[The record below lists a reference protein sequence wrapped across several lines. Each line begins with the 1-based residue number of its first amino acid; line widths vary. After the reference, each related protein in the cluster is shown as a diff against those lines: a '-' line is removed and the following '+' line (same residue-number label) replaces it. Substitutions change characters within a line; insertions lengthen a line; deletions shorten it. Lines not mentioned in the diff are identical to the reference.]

1 MEHLKQLYGAAALG
15 VAAVLFAGISGTEV
29 MAQELEN
36 AADKAAQGAF
46 EYLYLEERGSSDT
59 NEMKIVIQLSYSEEA
74 PASAQL
80 QFHYEGDS
88 ESEIVDASQIA
99 ERTVT
104 FTQGFD
110 DATKTAVLD
119 TISWTEND
127 TVYTV
132 DFAENQ
138 VEIAGNDEQTENAN
152 TALLYLADGTQKEVP
167 VSEEPIRIEEMQEA
181 VAQPEVDEA
190 IAKEDAQ
197 EETDRDSYTGGE
209 LFTDVKKENW
219 FYPAVSYV
227 MNKGLMTG
235 MVNGGFGPNEELNK
249 VQFTV
254 VLYRIDGSPEVRLS
268 ANTLSIPENAY
279 YAPAVYWAN
288 QEGLLDRS
296 QSNSIKPE
304 DQITREEMISMLF
317 RYAQY
322 KGFDTQERADLSQ
335 FADAE
340 KVSPSAKEAISWA
353 VATGMISGEGKD
365 RLLNPQGSAS
375 RAVCAAMITH
385 LCETYMPNAF
395 ANIPIYAKAN
405 NIAFTSVN
413 QETGDF
419 TVTVSGITASDD
431 VKKVEVAL
439 WRDSNQGD
447 ICWYPAVAQGNGVY
461 AIKGNVVNHKLHFGV
476 YQAQAY
482 VTLVN
487 GLRIPAGI
495 QSGTI
500 EGSEAKIRIS
510 NHVNDVYDQVG
521 HDLYAC
527 YKWVVDNVSYKKLPI
542 SVEPKE
548 GYTADQW
555 YAVLAFENHQGN
567 CFCYVGAFYQLA
579 KGLGYDA
586 KYVEGKVA
594 MASGGYGPHGW
605 VEITKDGA
613 TYICDPDMQD
623 EAPRYNFY
631 MQPANS
637 PVIKYV
643 R

>member
-29 MAQELEN
+29 LAQDMEN
-36 AADKAAQGAF
+36 AANKTVQGAF
-46 EYLYLEERGSSDT
+46 EYLYLGENQDT
-59 NEMKIVIQLSYSEEA
+59 NEVKIMIQLGDGDEIPE
-74 PASAQL
+74 SAQL
-80 QFHYEGDS
+80 RYHYEGND
-88 ESEIVDASQIA
+88 ESEIVEASQIT

-104 FTQGFD
+104 FTQECD
-110 DATKTAVLD
+110 DITKTTVLD
-119 TISWTEND
+119 AVTWLESD
-127 TVYTV
+127 TLYTV
-132 DFAENQ
+132 EFQENQ
-138 VEIAGNDEQTENAN
+138 IEIAGNDEQAENSAV
-152 TALLYLADGTQKEVP
+152 LYFADGSQKEMTI
-167 VSEEPIRIEEMQEA
+167 SEEPITMEEIQKAAEQPAAEA
-181 VAQPEVDEA
+181 GV
-190 IAKEDAQ
+190 KEDVQ
-197 EETDRDSYTGGE
+197 VETNSDSYTGGE

-235 MVNGGFGPNEELNK
+235 MVNGGFAPSEELSK
-249 VQFTV
+249 VQFVV
-254 VLYRIDGSPEVRLS
+254 VLYRMEGSPEVSLS

-279 YAPAVYWAN
+279 YAPAVFWAD
-288 QEGLLDRS
+288 QTGLLDGFRTA
-296 QSNSIKPE
+296 SIKPE
-304 DQITREEMISMLF
+304 DQITREEMITMLF
-317 RYAQY
+317 RYAQQ

-340 KVSPSAKEAISWA
+340 KVSPSAKEAVSWA

-385 LCETYMPNAF
+385 LCETYMPDAF
-395 ANIPIYAKAN
+395 ADIPIYANAN

-447 ICWYPAVAQGNGVY
+447 IYWYPAVAQGNGVY
-461 AIKGNVVNHKLHFGV
+461 TVKGNVINHKLHFGL

-482 VTLVN
+482 VTLAN
-487 GLRIPAGI
+487 GLRIPAGT

-500 EGSEAKIRIS
+500 EGSEAQIRIS
-510 NHVNDVYDQVG
+510 NHVNEVYDQVG

-542 SVEPKE
+542 PVEPKE

-567 CFCYVGAFYQLA
+567 CFCYAGAFYQLA

-594 MASGGYGPHGW
+594 MAAGGYGPHGW
-605 VEITKDGA
+605 VEITQNGA

>member
-1 MEHLKQLYGAAALG
+1 MEHLKQLYGVAALG

-29 MAQELEN
+29 LAQDMEN
-36 AADKAAQGAF
+36 AANETVQGAF
-46 EYLYLEERGSSDT
+46 EYLYLGENQDA
-59 NEMKIVIQLSYSEEA
+59 NEVKIMIQLGDGEET

-80 QFHYEGDS
+80 HYHYEGNDEAEIMEAS
-88 ESEIVDASQIA
+88 EIA

-104 FTQGFD
+104 FTQELND
-110 DATKTAVLD
+110 TEKTAVLD
-119 TISWTEND
+119 TVTWVEND
-127 TVYTV
+127 IVYTV
-132 DFAENQ
+132 AFQENQ
-138 VEIAGNDEQTENAN
+138 IEIAGNDAQTEN
-152 TALLYLADGTQKEVP
+152 TAVLYLADGTQKEMT
-167 VSEEPIRIEEMQEA
+167 EEPTMEEIQEA
-181 VAQPEVDEA
+181 AEQPASEPIVE
-190 IAKEDAQ
+190 EDAQ
-197 EETDRDSYTGGE
+197 AETNSDSYTGGE

-235 MVNGGFGPNEELNK
+235 MVNGGFAPNEELSK
-249 VQFTV
+249 VQFAV
-254 VLYRIDGSPEVRLS
+254 VLYRMEGSPEVSLS
-268 ANTLSIPENAY
+268 ANTLAIPENAY
-279 YAPAVYWAN
+279 YAPAVFWAD
-288 QEGLLDRS
+288 QTGLFDGL
-296 QSNSIKPE
+296 QGTSIKPE
-304 DQITREEMISMLF
+304 DKITREEMITMLF
-317 RYAQY
+317 RYAQQ

-340 KVSPSAKEAISWA
+340 KVSPSAKEAVSWA

-365 RLLNPQGSAS
+365 RLLNPHGSAS

-385 LCETYMPNAF
+385 LCETYMPDAF
-395 ANIPIYAKAN
+395 ADIPIYAKAN

-419 TVTVSGITASDD
+419 TVNVSGITASDD

-447 ICWYPAVAQGNGVY
+447 IYWYPAVAQGNGVY
-461 AIKGNVVNHKLHFGV
+461 TVKGNVINHKLHFGL

-482 VTLVN
+482 VTLAN
-487 GLRIPAGI
+487 GLRIPAGT

-500 EGSEAKIRIS
+500 EGSEAQIRIS
-510 NHVNDVYDQVG
+510 KHVNEVYDQVG

-527 YKWVVDNVSYKKLPI
+527 YKWVVNNVSYKKLPI
-542 SVEPKE
+542 PVEPKE
-548 GYTADQW
+548 GYIADQW

-567 CFCYVGAFYQLA
+567 CFCYAGAFYQLA

-594 MASGGYGPHGW
+594 MAAGGYGPHGW
-605 VEITKDGA
+605 VEITKDGG

>member
-1 MEHLKQLYGAAALG
+1 MKQLYGVAALG

-29 MAQELEN
+29 LAQDMEN
-36 AADKAAQGAF
+36 AANETVQGAF
-46 EYLYLEERGSSDT
+46 EYLYLGKNQDA
-59 NEMKIVIQLSYSEEA
+59 NEVKIMIQLGDGEET

-80 QFHYEGDS
+80 HYHYEGND
-88 ESEIVDASQIA
+88 EAEIMEASQIA
-99 ERTVT
+99 DRTVT
-104 FTQGFD
+104 FTQELD
-110 DATKTAVLD
+110 DAEKIAVLD
-119 TISWTEND
+119 TVTWVEND
-127 TVYTV
+127 IVYTV
-132 DFAENQ
+132 AFQENQ
-138 VEIAGNDEQTENAN
+138 IEIAGNDAQAEN
-152 TALLYLADGTQKEVP
+152 TAVLYLADGTQKEMT
-167 VSEEPIRIEEMQEA
+167 EEPTMEEIQEA
-181 VAQPEVDEA
+181 AAQPASEPIVE
-190 IAKEDAQ
+190 EDAQ
-197 EETDRDSYTGGE
+197 AETNSDSYTGGE

-235 MVNGGFGPNEELNK
+235 MVNGGFAPNEELSK
-249 VQFTV
+249 VQFAV
-254 VLYRIDGSPEVRLS
+254 VLYRMEGSPEVSLS
-268 ANTLSIPENAY
+268 ANTLAIPENAY
-279 YAPAVYWAN
+279 YAPAVFWAD
-288 QEGLLDRS
+288 QTGLLDGL
-296 QSNSIKPE
+296 QGTSIKPE
-304 DQITREEMISMLF
+304 DKITREEMITMLF
-317 RYAQY
+317 RYAQQ

-340 KVSPSAKEAISWA
+340 KVSPSAKEAVSWA

-365 RLLNPQGSAS
+365 RLLNPHGSAS

-395 ANIPIYAKAN
+395 ADIPIYAKAN

-419 TVTVSGITASDD
+419 TVNVSGITASDD

-447 ICWYPAVAQGNGVY
+447 IYWYPAVAQGNGVY
-461 AIKGNVVNHKLHFGV
+461 TVKGNVINHKLHFGL

-482 VTLVN
+482 VTLEN
-487 GLRIPAGI
+487 GLRIPAGT

-500 EGSEAKIRIS
+500 EGSEAQIRIS
-510 NHVNDVYDQVG
+510 KHVNEVYDQVG

-527 YKWVVDNVSYKKLPI
+527 YKWVVNNVSYKKLPI
-542 SVEPKE
+542 PVEPKE

-567 CFCYVGAFYQLA
+567 CFCYAGAFYQLA

-594 MASGGYGPHGW
+594 MAAGGYGPHGW
-605 VEITKDGA
+605 VEITKDGG

>member
-138 VEIAGNDEQTENAN
+138 IEIAGNDEQTENAN

-219 FYPAVSYV
+219 FYPAVS
-227 MNKGLMTG
+227 
-235 MVNGGFGPNEELNK
+235 
-249 VQFTV
+249 
-254 VLYRIDGSPEVRLS
+254 LS
-268 ANTLSIPENAY
+268 LIH
-279 YAPAVYWAN
+279 
-288 QEGLLDRS
+288 
-296 QSNSIKPE
+296 I
-304 DQITREEMISMLF
+304 
-317 RYAQY
+317 
-322 KGFDTQERADLSQ
+322 
-335 FADAE
+335 
-340 KVSPSAKEAISWA
+340 
-353 VATGMISGEGKD
+353 
-365 RLLNPQGSAS
+365 
-375 RAVCAAMITH
+375 
-385 LCETYMPNAF
+385 
-395 ANIPIYAKAN
+395 
-405 NIAFTSVN
+405 
-413 QETGDF
+413 
-419 TVTVSGITASDD
+419 
-431 VKKVEVAL
+431 
-439 WRDSNQGD
+439 
-447 ICWYPAVAQGNGVY
+447 
-461 AIKGNVVNHKLHFGV
+461 
-476 YQAQAY
+476 
-482 VTLVN
+482 
-487 GLRIPAGI
+487 
-495 QSGTI
+495 
-500 EGSEAKIRIS
+500 
-510 NHVNDVYDQVG
+510 
-521 HDLYAC
+521 
-527 YKWVVDNVSYKKLPI
+527 
-542 SVEPKE
+542 
-548 GYTADQW
+548 
-555 YAVLAFENHQGN
+555 
-567 CFCYVGAFYQLA
+567 
-579 KGLGYDA
+579 
-586 KYVEGKVA
+586 
-594 MASGGYGPHGW
+594 
-605 VEITKDGA
+605 
-613 TYICDPDMQD
+613 
-623 EAPRYNFY
+623 
-631 MQPANS
+631 
-637 PVIKYV
+637 
-643 R
+643 

>member
-29 MAQELEN
+29 LAQDMEN
-36 AADKAAQGAF
+36 AANKTVQGAF
-46 EYLYLEERGSSDT
+46 EYLYLGENQDT
-59 NEMKIVIQLSYSEEA
+59 NEVKIMIQLGDGDEIPE
-74 PASAQL
+74 SAQL
-80 QFHYEGDS
+80 RYHYEGND
-88 ESEIVDASQIA
+88 ESEIVEASQIT

-104 FTQGFD
+104 FTQECD
-110 DATKTAVLD
+110 DIAKTTVLD
-119 TISWTEND
+119 AVTWLESD
-127 TVYTV
+127 TLYTV
-132 DFAENQ
+132 EFQENQ
-138 VEIAGNDEQTENAN
+138 IEIAGNDEQAENSAV
-152 TALLYLADGTQKEVP
+152 LYFADGSQKEMTI
-167 VSEEPIRIEEMQEA
+167 SEEPITMEEIQKAAEQPAAEA
-181 VAQPEVDEA
+181 GV
-190 IAKEDAQ
+190 KEDVQ
-197 EETDRDSYTGGE
+197 VETNSDSYTGGE

-235 MVNGGFGPNEELNK
+235 MVNGGFAPSEELSK
-249 VQFTV
+249 VQFVV
-254 VLYRIDGSPEVRLS
+254 VLYRMEGSPEVSLS

-279 YAPAVYWAN
+279 YAPAVFWAD
-288 QEGLLDRS
+288 QTGLLDGFRTA
-296 QSNSIKPE
+296 SIKPE
-304 DQITREEMISMLF
+304 DQITREEMITMLF
-317 RYAQY
+317 RYAQQ

-340 KVSPSAKEAISWA
+340 KVSPSAKEAVSWA

-385 LCETYMPNAF
+385 LCETYMPDAF
-395 ANIPIYAKAN
+395 ADIPIYANAN

-447 ICWYPAVAQGNGVY
+447 IYWYPAVAQGNGVY
-461 AIKGNVVNHKLHFGV
+461 TVKGNVINHKLHFGL

-482 VTLVN
+482 VTLAN
-487 GLRIPAGI
+487 GLRIPAGT

-500 EGSEAKIRIS
+500 EGSEAQIRIS
-510 NHVNDVYDQVG
+510 NHVNEVYDQVG

-542 SVEPKE
+542 PVEPKE

-567 CFCYVGAFYQLA
+567 CFCYAGAFYQLA

-594 MASGGYGPHGW
+594 MAAGGYGPHGW
-605 VEITKDGA
+605 VEITQNGA

>member
-29 MAQELEN
+29 LAQDMEN
-36 AADKAAQGAF
+36 AANKTVQGAF
-46 EYLYLEERGSSDT
+46 EYLYLGENQDA
-59 NEMKIVIQLSYSEEA
+59 NEVKIMIQLGDGDEIPE
-74 PASAQL
+74 SAQL
-80 QFHYEGDS
+80 RYHYEGND
-88 ESEIVDASQIA
+88 ESEIVEASQIT

-104 FTQGFD
+104 FTQECD
-110 DATKTAVLD
+110 DIAKTTVLD
-119 TISWTEND
+119 AVTWLESD
-127 TVYTV
+127 TLYTV
-132 DFAENQ
+132 EFQENQ
-138 VEIAGNDEQTENAN
+138 IEIAGNDEQAENSAV
-152 TALLYLADGTQKEVP
+152 LYFADGSQKEMTI
-167 VSEEPIRIEEMQEA
+167 SEEPITMEEIQKAAEQPAAEA
-181 VAQPEVDEA
+181 GV
-190 IAKEDAQ
+190 KEDVQ
-197 EETDRDSYTGGE
+197 VETNSDSYTGGE

-235 MVNGGFGPNEELNK
+235 MVNGGFAPSEELSK
-249 VQFTV
+249 VQFVV
-254 VLYRIDGSPEVRLS
+254 VLYRMEGSPEVSLS

-279 YAPAVYWAN
+279 YAPAVFWAD
-288 QEGLLDRS
+288 QTGLLDGFRTA
-296 QSNSIKPE
+296 SIKPE
-304 DQITREEMISMLF
+304 DQITREEMITMLF
-317 RYAQY
+317 RYAQQ

-340 KVSPSAKEAISWA
+340 KVSPSAKEAVSWA

-385 LCETYMPNAF
+385 LCETYMPDAF
-395 ANIPIYAKAN
+395 ADIPIYAKAN

-447 ICWYPAVAQGNGVY
+447 IYWYPAVAQGNGVY
-461 AIKGNVVNHKLHFGV
+461 TVKGNVINHKLHFGL

-482 VTLVN
+482 VTLAN
-487 GLRIPAGI
+487 GLRIPAGT

-500 EGSEAKIRIS
+500 EGSEAQIRIS
-510 NHVNDVYDQVG
+510 KHVNEVYDQVG

-542 SVEPKE
+542 PVEPKE

-567 CFCYVGAFYQLA
+567 CFCYAGAFYQLA

-594 MASGGYGPHGW
+594 MAAGGYGPHGW
-605 VEITKDGA
+605 VEITQNGA

>member
-1 MEHLKQLYGAAALG
+1 MEHLKQLYGVAALG

-29 MAQELEN
+29 LAQDMEN
-36 AADKAAQGAF
+36 AANETVQGAF
-46 EYLYLEERGSSDT
+46 EYLYLGKNQDA
-59 NEMKIVIQLSYSEEA
+59 NEVKIMIQLGDGEET

-80 QFHYEGDS
+80 HYHYEGNDEAEIMEAS
-88 ESEIVDASQIA
+88 EIA

-104 FTQGFD
+104 FTQELDG
-110 DATKTAVLD
+110 AEKTAVLD
-119 TISWTEND
+119 TVTWVEND
-127 TVYTV
+127 IVYTV
-132 DFAENQ
+132 AFQENQ
-138 VEIAGNDEQTENAN
+138 IEIAGNDAQIEN
-152 TALLYLADGTQKEVP
+152 TAVLYLADGTQKEMT
-167 VSEEPIRIEEMQEA
+167 EEPTMEEIQE
-181 VAQPEVDEA
+181 VPEQPASELIVE
-190 IAKEDAQ
+190 EDAQ
-197 EETDRDSYTGGE
+197 AETNSDSYTGGE

-235 MVNGGFGPNEELNK
+235 MVNGGFAPNEELSK
-249 VQFTV
+249 VQFAV
-254 VLYRIDGSPEVRLS
+254 VLYRMEGSPEVSLS
-268 ANTLSIPENAY
+268 ANTLAIPENAY
-279 YAPAVYWAN
+279 YAPAVFWAD
-288 QEGLLDRS
+288 QTGLLDGL
-296 QSNSIKPE
+296 QGTSIKPE
-304 DQITREEMISMLF
+304 DKITREEMITMLF
-317 RYAQY
+317 RYAQQ

-340 KVSPSAKEAISWA
+340 KVSPSAKEAVSWA

-365 RLLNPQGSAS
+365 RLLNPHGSAS

-385 LCETYMPNAF
+385 LCETYMPDAF
-395 ANIPIYAKAN
+395 ADIPIYAKAS
-405 NIAFTSVN
+405 NIAFASVN

-419 TVTVSGITASDD
+419 TVNVSGITASDD

-447 ICWYPAVAQGNGVY
+447 IYWYPAVAQGNGVY
-461 AIKGNVVNHKLHFGV
+461 TVKGNVINHKLHFGL

-482 VTLVN
+482 VTLAN
-487 GLRIPAGI
+487 GLRIPAGT

-500 EGSEAKIRIS
+500 EGSEAQIRIS
-510 NHVNDVYDQVG
+510 KHVNEVYDQVG

-527 YKWVVDNVSYKKLPI
+527 YKWVVNNVSYKKLPI
-542 SVEPKE
+542 PVEPKE

-567 CFCYVGAFYQLA
+567 CFCYAGAFYQLA

-594 MASGGYGPHGW
+594 MAAGGYGPHGW
-605 VEITKDGA
+605 VEITKDGG

>member
-29 MAQELEN
+29 LAQDMEN
-36 AADKAAQGAF
+36 AANKTVQGAF
-46 EYLYLEERGSSDT
+46 EYLYLGENQDT
-59 NEMKIVIQLSYSEEA
+59 NEVKIMIQLGDGDEIPESV
-74 PASAQL
+74 QL
-80 QFHYEGDS
+80 RYHYEGND
-88 ESEIVDASQIA
+88 ESEIVEASQIT

-104 FTQGFD
+104 FTQECD
-110 DATKTAVLD
+110 DIAKTAVLD
-119 TISWTEND
+119 AVTWLESD
-127 TVYTV
+127 TLYTV
-132 DFAENQ
+132 EFQENQ
-138 VEIAGNDEQTENAN
+138 IEIAGNDEQAENSVV
-152 TALLYLADGTQKEVP
+152 LYLADGSQKEIT
-167 VSEEPIRIEEMQEA
+167 VSEEPITMEEIQKAA
-181 VAQPEVDEA
+181 VQPAPETVVKEEV
-190 IAKEDAQ
+190 Q
-197 EETDRDSYTGGE
+197 VETNNDSYTGGE

-235 MVNGGFGPNEELNK
+235 MVNGGFAPNEELSK
-249 VQFTV
+249 VQFAV
-254 VLYRIDGSPEVRLS
+254 VLYRMEGSPEVSLS

-279 YAPAVYWAN
+279 YAPAVFWAD
-288 QEGLLDRS
+288 QTGLLDGFRTA
-296 QSNSIKPE
+296 SIKPE
-304 DQITREEMISMLF
+304 DQITREEMITMLF
-317 RYAQY
+317 RYAQQ

-340 KVSPSAKEAISWA
+340 KVSPSAKEAVSWA

-385 LCETYMPNAF
+385 LCETYMPDAF
-395 ANIPIYAKAN
+395 ADIPIYAKAN

-447 ICWYPAVAQGNGVY
+447 IYWYPAVAQGNGVY
-461 AIKGNVVNHKLHFGV
+461 TVKGNVINHKLHFGL

-482 VTLVN
+482 VTLAN
-487 GLRIPAGI
+487 GLRIPAGT

-500 EGSEAKIRIS
+500 EGSEAQIRIS
-510 NHVNDVYDQVG
+510 NHVNEVYDQVG
-521 HDLYAC
+521 YDLYAC

-542 SVEPKE
+542 PVEPKE

-567 CFCYVGAFYQLA
+567 CFCYTGAFYQLA

-594 MASGGYGPHGW
+594 MAAGGYGPHGW
-605 VEITKDGA
+605 VEITKDGG

>member
-1 MEHLKQLYGAAALG
+1 MEHLKQLYGVAALG

-29 MAQELEN
+29 LAQDMEN
-36 AADKAAQGAF
+36 AANETVQGAF
-46 EYLYLEERGSSDT
+46 EYLYLGENQDA
-59 NEMKIVIQLSYSEEA
+59 NEVKIMIQLGDGEET

-80 QFHYEGDS
+80 HYHYEGND
-88 ESEIVDASQIA
+88 EAEIMEASKIA

-104 FTQGFD
+104 FTQELND
-110 DATKTAVLD
+110 TEKTAVLD
-119 TISWTEND
+119 TVTWVEND
-127 TVYTV
+127 IVYTV
-132 DFAENQ
+132 AFQENQ
-138 VEIAGNDEQTENAN
+138 IEIAGNDAQTEN
-152 TALLYLADGTQKEVP
+152 TAVLYLADGTQKEMT
-167 VSEEPIRIEEMQEA
+167 EEPTMEEIQEA
-181 VAQPEVDEA
+181 AEQPASEPIVE
-190 IAKEDAQ
+190 EDAQ
-197 EETDRDSYTGGE
+197 AETNSDSYTGGE

-235 MVNGGFGPNEELNK
+235 MVNGGFAPNEELSK
-249 VQFTV
+249 VQFAV
-254 VLYRIDGSPEVRLS
+254 VLYRMEGSPEVSLS
-268 ANTLSIPENAY
+268 ANTLAIPENAY
-279 YAPAVYWAN
+279 YAPAVFWAD
-288 QEGLLDRS
+288 QTGLLDGL
-296 QSNSIKPE
+296 QGTSIKPE
-304 DQITREEMISMLF
+304 DKITREEMITMLF
-317 RYAQY
+317 RYAQQ
-322 KGFDTQERADLSQ
+322 KGFDTQERVDLSQ

-340 KVSPSAKEAISWA
+340 KVSPSAKEAVSWA

-365 RLLNPQGSAS
+365 RLLNPQGSVS

-385 LCETYMPNAF
+385 LCETYMPDAF
-395 ANIPIYAKAN
+395 ANIPIYAKAS
-405 NIAFTSVN
+405 NIAFASVN

-419 TVTVSGITASDD
+419 TVNVSSITASDD

-447 ICWYPAVAQGNGVY
+447 IYWYPAVAQGNGVY
-461 AIKGNVVNHKLHFGV
+461 TVKGNVINHKLHFGL

-482 VTLVN
+482 VTLAN
-487 GLRIPAGI
+487 GLRIPAGT

-500 EGSEAKIRIS
+500 EGSEAQIRIS
-510 NHVNDVYDQVG
+510 KHVNEVYDQVG

-527 YKWVVDNVSYKKLPI
+527 YKWVVNNVSYKKLPI
-542 SVEPKE
+542 PVEPKE

-567 CFCYVGAFYQLA
+567 CFCYAGAFYQLA

-594 MASGGYGPHGW
+594 MAAGGYGPHGW
-605 VEITKDGA
+605 VEITKDGG

>member
-15 VAAVLFAGISGTEV
+15 VATVLFAGISGTEV
-29 MAQELEN
+29 LAQDMEN
-36 AADKAAQGAF
+36 AANKTVQGAF
-46 EYLYLEERGSSDT
+46 EYLYLGENQDA
-59 NEMKIVIQLSYSEEA
+59 NEVKIMIQLGDGDEIPE
-74 PASAQL
+74 SAQL
-80 QFHYEGDS
+80 RYHYEGND
-88 ESEIVDASQIA
+88 ESEIVEASQIT

-104 FTQGFD
+104 FTQECD
-110 DATKTAVLD
+110 DIAKTTVLD
-119 TISWTEND
+119 AVTWLESD
-127 TVYTV
+127 TLYTV
-132 DFAENQ
+132 EFQENQ
-138 VEIAGNDEQTENAN
+138 IEIAGNDEQAENSAV
-152 TALLYLADGTQKEVP
+152 LYFADGSQKEMTI
-167 VSEEPIRIEEMQEA
+167 SEEPITMEEIQKAA
-181 VAQPEVDEA
+181 VQPASETVV
-190 IAKEDAQ
+190 KEDVQ
-197 EETDRDSYTGGE
+197 VETNNDSYTGGE

-235 MVNGGFGPNEELNK
+235 MVNGGFAPNEELSK
-249 VQFTV
+249 VQFAV
-254 VLYRIDGSPEVRLS
+254 VLYRMEGSPEVSLS
-268 ANTLSIPENAY
+268 TNTLSIPENAY
-279 YAPAVYWAN
+279 YAPAVFWAD
-288 QEGLLDRS
+288 QTGLLDGFRTA
-296 QSNSIKPE
+296 SIKPE
-304 DQITREEMISMLF
+304 DQITREEMITMLF
-317 RYAQY
+317 RYAQQ

-340 KVSPSAKEAISWA
+340 KVSPSAKEAVSWA

-385 LCETYMPNAF
+385 LCETYMPDAF
-395 ANIPIYAKAN
+395 ADIPIYANAN

-447 ICWYPAVAQGNGVY
+447 IYWYPAVAQGNGVY
-461 AIKGNVVNHKLHFGV
+461 TVKGNVINHKLHFGL

-482 VTLVN
+482 VTLAN
-487 GLRIPAGI
+487 GLRIPAGT

-500 EGSEAKIRIS
+500 EGSEAQIRIS
-510 NHVNDVYDQVG
+510 KHVNEVYDQVG

-542 SVEPKE
+542 PVEPKE

-567 CFCYVGAFYQLA
+567 CFCYAGAFYQLA

-594 MASGGYGPHGW
+594 MAAGGYGPHGW

>member
-1 MEHLKQLYGAAALG
+1 MKQLYGVAALG

-29 MAQELEN
+29 LAQDMEN
-36 AADKAAQGAF
+36 AANETVQGAF
-46 EYLYLEERGSSDT
+46 EYLYLGENQDA
-59 NEMKIVIQLSYSEEA
+59 NEVKIMIQLGDGEET

-80 QFHYEGDS
+80 HYHYEGNDEAEIMEAS
-88 ESEIVDASQIA
+88 EIA

-104 FTQGFD
+104 FTQELND
-110 DATKTAVLD
+110 TEKTAVLD
-119 TISWTEND
+119 TVTWVEND
-127 TVYTV
+127 IVYTV
-132 DFAENQ
+132 AFQENQ
-138 VEIAGNDEQTENAN
+138 IEIAGNDAQTEN
-152 TALLYLADGTQKEVP
+152 TAVLYLADGTQKEMT
-167 VSEEPIRIEEMQEA
+167 EEPTMEEIQEA
-181 VAQPEVDEA
+181 AEQPASEPIVE
-190 IAKEDAQ
+190 EDAQ
-197 EETDRDSYTGGE
+197 AETNSDSYTGGE

-235 MVNGGFGPNEELNK
+235 MVNGGFAPNEELSK
-249 VQFTV
+249 VQFAV
-254 VLYRIDGSPEVRLS
+254 VLYRMEGSPEVSLS
-268 ANTLSIPENAY
+268 ANTLAIPENAY
-279 YAPAVYWAN
+279 YAPAVFWAD
-288 QEGLLDRS
+288 QTGLFDGL
-296 QSNSIKPE
+296 QGTSIKPE
-304 DQITREEMISMLF
+304 DKITREEMITMLF
-317 RYAQY
+317 RYAQQ

-340 KVSPSAKEAISWA
+340 KVSPSAKEAVSWA

-365 RLLNPQGSAS
+365 RLLNPHGSAS

-385 LCETYMPNAF
+385 LCETYMPDAF
-395 ANIPIYAKAN
+395 ADIPIYAKAN

-419 TVTVSGITASDD
+419 TVNVSGITASDD

-447 ICWYPAVAQGNGVY
+447 IYWYPAVAQGNGVY
-461 AIKGNVVNHKLHFGV
+461 TVKGNVINHKLHFGL

-482 VTLVN
+482 VTLAN
-487 GLRIPAGI
+487 GLRIPAGT

-500 EGSEAKIRIS
+500 EGSEAQIRIS
-510 NHVNDVYDQVG
+510 KHVNEVYDQVG

-527 YKWVVDNVSYKKLPI
+527 YKWVVNNVSYKKLPI
-542 SVEPKE
+542 PVEPKE
-548 GYTADQW
+548 GYIADQW

-567 CFCYVGAFYQLA
+567 CFCYAGAFYQLA

-594 MASGGYGPHGW
+594 MAAGGYGPHGW
-605 VEITKDGA
+605 VEITKDGG

>member
-1 MEHLKQLYGAAALG
+1 
-15 VAAVLFAGISGTEV
+15 
-29 MAQELEN
+29 
-36 AADKAAQGAF
+36 
-46 EYLYLEERGSSDT
+46 
-59 NEMKIVIQLSYSEEA
+59 
-74 PASAQL
+74 
-80 QFHYEGDS
+80 
-88 ESEIVDASQIA
+88 
-99 ERTVT
+99 
-104 FTQGFD
+104 
-110 DATKTAVLD
+110 
-119 TISWTEND
+119 
-127 TVYTV
+127 
-132 DFAENQ
+132 
-138 VEIAGNDEQTENAN
+138 
-152 TALLYLADGTQKEVP
+152 
-167 VSEEPIRIEEMQEA
+167 
-181 VAQPEVDEA
+181 
-190 IAKEDAQ
+190 
-197 EETDRDSYTGGE
+197 
-209 LFTDVKKENW
+209 
-219 FYPAVSYV
+219 
-227 MNKGLMTG
+227 
-235 MVNGGFGPNEELNK
+235 
-249 VQFTV
+249 
-254 VLYRIDGSPEVRLS
+254 
-268 ANTLSIPENAY
+268 
-279 YAPAVYWAN
+279 
-288 QEGLLDRS
+288 
-296 QSNSIKPE
+296 
-304 DQITREEMISMLF
+304 
-317 RYAQY
+317 
-322 KGFDTQERADLSQ
+322 
-335 FADAE
+335 
-340 KVSPSAKEAISWA
+340 
-353 VATGMISGEGKD
+353 MISGEGKD

-375 RAVCAAMITH
+375 RAVCASMITY
-385 LCETYMPNAF
+385 LCETYMPDAF

-461 AIKGNVVNHKLHFGV
+461 ALKGHVVNHKLHFGV

-482 VTLVN
+482 VTLKN

-500 EGSEAKIRIS
+500 EGSEAQIRIS

-542 SVEPKE
+542 PVEPKE

-567 CFCYVGAFYQLA
+567 CFCYAGAFYQLA

>member
-1 MEHLKQLYGAAALG
+1 MKQLYGVAALG

-29 MAQELEN
+29 LAQDMEN
-36 AADKAAQGAF
+36 AANETVQGAF
-46 EYLYLEERGSSDT
+46 EYLYLGENQDA
-59 NEMKIVIQLSYSEEA
+59 NEVKIMIQLGDGEET

-80 QFHYEGDS
+80 HYHYEGNDEAEIMEAS
-88 ESEIVDASQIA
+88 EIA

-104 FTQGFD
+104 FTQELDG
-110 DATKTAVLD
+110 AEKTAVLD
-119 TISWTEND
+119 TVTWVEND
-127 TVYTV
+127 IVYTV
-132 DFAENQ
+132 AFQENQ
-138 VEIAGNDEQTENAN
+138 IEIAGNDAQTEN
-152 TALLYLADGTQKEVP
+152 TAVLYLADGTQKEMT
-167 VSEEPIRIEEMQEA
+167 EEPTMEEIQEA
-181 VAQPEVDEA
+181 AEQPASEPIVE
-190 IAKEDAQ
+190 EDAQ
-197 EETDRDSYTGGE
+197 AETNSDSYTGGE

-235 MVNGGFGPNEELNK
+235 MVNGGFAPNEELSK
-249 VQFTV
+249 VQFAV
-254 VLYRIDGSPEVRLS
+254 VLYRMEGSPEVSLS
-268 ANTLSIPENAY
+268 ANTLAIPENAY
-279 YAPAVYWAN
+279 YAPAVFWAD
-288 QEGLLDRS
+288 QTGLLDGL
-296 QSNSIKPE
+296 QGTSIKPE
-304 DQITREEMISMLF
+304 DKITREEMITMLF
-317 RYAQY
+317 RYAQQ

-365 RLLNPQGSAS
+365 RLLNPHGSAS

-385 LCETYMPNAF
+385 LCETYMPDAF
-395 ANIPIYAKAN
+395 ADIPIYAKAN

-419 TVTVSGITASDD
+419 TVNVSGITASDD

-447 ICWYPAVAQGNGVY
+447 IYWYPAAAQGNGVY
-461 AIKGNVVNHKLHFGV
+461 TVKGNVINHKLHFGL

-482 VTLVN
+482 VTLAN
-487 GLRIPAGI
+487 GLRIPAGT

-500 EGSEAKIRIS
+500 EGSEAQIRIS
-510 NHVNDVYDQVG
+510 KHVNEVYDQVG

-527 YKWVVDNVSYKKLPI
+527 YKWVVNNVSYKKLPI
-542 SVEPKE
+542 PVEPKE

-567 CFCYVGAFYQLA
+567 CFCYAGAFYQLA

-594 MASGGYGPHGW
+594 MAAGGYGPHGW
-605 VEITKDGA
+605 VEITKDGG

>member
-29 MAQELEN
+29 LAQDMEN
-36 AADKAAQGAF
+36 AANKTVQGAF
-46 EYLYLEERGSSDT
+46 EYLYLGENQDT
-59 NEMKIVIQLSYSEEA
+59 NEVKIMIQLGDGDEIPE
-74 PASAQL
+74 SAQL
-80 QFHYEGDS
+80 RYHYEGND
-88 ESEIVDASQIA
+88 ESEIVEASQIT

-104 FTQGFD
+104 FTQECD
-110 DATKTAVLD
+110 DIAKTTVLD
-119 TISWTEND
+119 AVTWLESD
-127 TVYTV
+127 TLYTV
-132 DFAENQ
+132 EFQENQ
-138 VEIAGNDEQTENAN
+138 IEIAGNDEQAENSAV
-152 TALLYLADGTQKEVP
+152 LYFADGSQKEMTI
-167 VSEEPIRIEEMQEA
+167 SEEPITMEEIQKAAEQPAAEA
-181 VAQPEVDEA
+181 GV
-190 IAKEDAQ
+190 KEDVQ
-197 EETDRDSYTGGE
+197 VETNSDSYTGGE

-235 MVNGGFGPNEELNK
+235 MVNGGFAPSEELSK
-249 VQFTV
+249 VQFVV
-254 VLYRIDGSPEVRLS
+254 VLYRMEGSPEVSLS

-279 YAPAVYWAN
+279 YAPAVFWAD
-288 QEGLLDRS
+288 QTGLLDGFRTA
-296 QSNSIKPE
+296 SIKPE
-304 DQITREEMISMLF
+304 DQITREEMITMLF
-317 RYAQY
+317 RYAQQ

-340 KVSPSAKEAISWA
+340 KVSPSAKEAVSWA

-385 LCETYMPNAF
+385 LCETYMPDAF
-395 ANIPIYAKAN
+395 ADIPIYAKAN

-447 ICWYPAVAQGNGVY
+447 IYWYPAVAQGNGVY
-461 AIKGNVVNHKLHFGV
+461 TVKGNVINHKLHFGL

-482 VTLVN
+482 VTLAN
-487 GLRIPAGI
+487 GLRIPAGT

-500 EGSEAKIRIS
+500 EGSEAQIRIS
-510 NHVNDVYDQVG
+510 KHVNEVYDQVG

-542 SVEPKE
+542 PVEPKE

-567 CFCYVGAFYQLA
+567 CFCYAGAFYQLA

-594 MASGGYGPHGW
+594 MAAGGYGPHGW
-605 VEITKDGA
+605 VEITQNGA

>member
-1 MEHLKQLYGAAALG
+1 MEHLKQLYGVAALG

-29 MAQELEN
+29 LAQDMEN
-36 AADKAAQGAF
+36 AANETVQGAF
-46 EYLYLEERGSSDT
+46 EYLYLGENQDA
-59 NEMKIVIQLSYSEEA
+59 NEVKIMIQLGDGEET

-80 QFHYEGDS
+80 HYHYEGNDEAEIMEAS
-88 ESEIVDASQIA
+88 EIA

-104 FTQGFD
+104 FTQELDG
-110 DATKTAVLD
+110 AEKTAVLD
-119 TISWTEND
+119 TVTWVEND
-127 TVYTV
+127 IVYTV
-132 DFAENQ
+132 AFQENQ
-138 VEIAGNDEQTENAN
+138 IEIAGNDAQTEN
-152 TALLYLADGTQKEVP
+152 TAVLYLADGTQKEMT
-167 VSEEPIRIEEMQEA
+167 EEPTMEEIQEA
-181 VAQPEVDEA
+181 AEQPASEPIVE
-190 IAKEDAQ
+190 EDAQ
-197 EETDRDSYTGGE
+197 AETNSDSYTGGE

-235 MVNGGFGPNEELNK
+235 MVNGGFAPNEELSK
-249 VQFTV
+249 VQFAV
-254 VLYRIDGSPEVRLS
+254 VLYRMEGSPEVSLS
-268 ANTLSIPENAY
+268 ANTLAIPENAY
-279 YAPAVYWAN
+279 YAPAVFWAD
-288 QEGLLDRS
+288 QTGLLDGL
-296 QSNSIKPE
+296 QGTSIKPE
-304 DQITREEMISMLF
+304 DKITREEMITMLF
-317 RYAQY
+317 RYAQQ

-365 RLLNPQGSAS
+365 RLLNPHGSAS

-385 LCETYMPNAF
+385 LCETYMPDAF
-395 ANIPIYAKAN
+395 ADIPIYAKAN

-419 TVTVSGITASDD
+419 TVNVSGITASDD

-447 ICWYPAVAQGNGVY
+447 IYWYPAAAQGNGVY
-461 AIKGNVVNHKLHFGV
+461 TVKGNVINHKLHFGL

-482 VTLVN
+482 VTLAN
-487 GLRIPAGI
+487 GLRIPAGT

-500 EGSEAKIRIS
+500 EGSEAQIRIS
-510 NHVNDVYDQVG
+510 KHVNEVYDQVG

-527 YKWVVDNVSYKKLPI
+527 YKWVVNNVSYKKLPI
-542 SVEPKE
+542 PVEPKE

-567 CFCYVGAFYQLA
+567 CFCYAGAFYQLA

-594 MASGGYGPHGW
+594 MAAGGYGPHGW
-605 VEITKDGA
+605 VEITKDGG

>member
-29 MAQELEN
+29 LAQDMEN
-36 AADKAAQGAF
+36 AANETVQGAF
-46 EYLYLEERGSSDT
+46 EYLYLGENQDASEV
-59 NEMKIVIQLSYSEEA
+59 KIMIQLGDGEET

-80 QFHYEGDS
+80 HYHYEGNDEAEIMEAS
-88 ESEIVDASQIA
+88 EIA

-104 FTQGFD
+104 FTQELGD
-110 DATKTAVLD
+110 TEKTAVLD
-119 TISWTEND
+119 TVTWVEND
-127 TVYTV
+127 IVYTV
-132 DFAENQ
+132 AFQENQ
-138 VEIAGNDEQTENAN
+138 IEIAGNDAQAEN
-152 TALLYLADGTQKEVP
+152 TAVLYLADGTQKEMT
-167 VSEEPIRIEEMQEA
+167 EEPTMEEIQEA
-181 VAQPEVDEA
+181 AAQPASEPIVE
-190 IAKEDAQ
+190 EDAQ
-197 EETDRDSYTGGE
+197 AETNSDSYTGGE

-235 MVNGGFGPNEELNK
+235 MVNGGFAPNEELSK
-249 VQFTV
+249 VQFAV
-254 VLYRIDGSPEVRLS
+254 VLYRMEGSPEVSLS

-279 YAPAVYWAN
+279 YAPAVFWAD
-288 QEGLLDRS
+288 QTGLLDGFRTA
-296 QSNSIKPE
+296 SIKPE
-304 DQITREEMISMLF
+304 DQITREEMITMLF
-317 RYAQY
+317 RYAQQ

-340 KVSPSAKEAISWA
+340 KVSPSAKEAVSWA

-385 LCETYMPNAF
+385 LCETYMPDAF
-395 ANIPIYAKAN
+395 ADIPIYAKTN

-447 ICWYPAVAQGNGVY
+447 IYWYPAVAQGNGVY
-461 AIKGNVVNHKLHFGV
+461 TVKGNVINHKLHFGL

-482 VTLVN
+482 VTLAN
-487 GLRIPAGI
+487 GLRIPAGT

-500 EGSEAKIRIS
+500 EGSEAQIRIS
-510 NHVNDVYDQVG
+510 KHVNEVYDQVG

-542 SVEPKE
+542 PVEPKE

-567 CFCYVGAFYQLA
+567 CFCYAGAFYQLA

-594 MASGGYGPHGW
+594 MAAGGYGPHGW

>member
-1 MEHLKQLYGAAALG
+1 MEHLKQLYGVAALG

-29 MAQELEN
+29 LAQDMEN
-36 AADKAAQGAF
+36 AANETVQGAF
-46 EYLYLEERGSSDT
+46 EYLYLGENQDA
-59 NEMKIVIQLSYSEEA
+59 NEVKIMIQLGDGEET

-80 QFHYEGDS
+80 HYHYEGNDEAEIMEAS
-88 ESEIVDASQIA
+88 EIA

-104 FTQGFD
+104 FTQELND
-110 DATKTAVLD
+110 TEKTAVLD
-119 TISWTEND
+119 TVTWVEND
-127 TVYTV
+127 IVYTV
-132 DFAENQ
+132 AFQENQ
-138 VEIAGNDEQTENAN
+138 IEIAGNDAQTEN
-152 TALLYLADGTQKEVP
+152 TAVLYLADGTQKEMT
-167 VSEEPIRIEEMQEA
+167 EEPTMEEIQEA
-181 VAQPEVDEA
+181 AEQPASEPIVE
-190 IAKEDAQ
+190 EDAQ
-197 EETDRDSYTGGE
+197 AETNSDSYTGGE

-235 MVNGGFGPNEELNK
+235 MVNGGFAPNEELSK
-249 VQFTV
+249 VQFAV
-254 VLYRIDGSPEVRLS
+254 VLYRMEGSPEVSLS
-268 ANTLSIPENAY
+268 ANTLAIPENAY
-279 YAPAVYWAN
+279 YAPAVFWAD
-288 QEGLLDRS
+288 QTGLLDGL
-296 QSNSIKPE
+296 QGTSIKPE
-304 DQITREEMISMLF
+304 DKITREEMITMLF
-317 RYAQY
+317 RYAQQ
-322 KGFDTQERADLSQ
+322 KGFDTQERVDLSQ

-340 KVSPSAKEAISWA
+340 KVSPSAKEAVSWA

-365 RLLNPQGSAS
+365 RLLNPQGSVS

-385 LCETYMPNAF
+385 LCETYMPDAF
-395 ANIPIYAKAN
+395 ANIPIYAKAS
-405 NIAFTSVN
+405 NIAFASVN

-419 TVTVSGITASDD
+419 TVNVSSITASDD

-447 ICWYPAVAQGNGVY
+447 IYWYPAVAQGNGVY
-461 AIKGNVVNHKLHFGV
+461 TVKGNVINHKLHFGL

-482 VTLVN
+482 VTLAN
-487 GLRIPAGI
+487 GLRIPAGT

-500 EGSEAKIRIS
+500 EGSEAQIRIS
-510 NHVNDVYDQVG
+510 KHVNEVYDQVG

-527 YKWVVDNVSYKKLPI
+527 YKWVVNNVSYKKLPI
-542 SVEPKE
+542 PVEPKE

-567 CFCYVGAFYQLA
+567 CFCYAGAFYQLA

-594 MASGGYGPHGW
+594 MAAGGYGPHGW
-605 VEITKDGA
+605 VEITKDGG

>member
-1 MEHLKQLYGAAALG
+1 MEHLKQLYGVAALG

-29 MAQELEN
+29 LAQDMEN
-36 AADKAAQGAF
+36 AANKTVQGAF
-46 EYLYLEERGSSDT
+46 EYLYLGENQDA
-59 NEMKIVIQLSYSEEA
+59 NEVKIMIQLGDGEET
-74 PASAQL
+74 PESAQL
-80 QFHYEGDS
+80 QFHYEGDT

-119 TISWTEND
+119 TITWTEND
-127 TVYTV
+127 KVYTV
-132 DFAENQ
+132 DFTENQ
-138 VEIAGNDEQTENAN
+138 IEIAGNDEQAEN
-152 TALLYLADGTQKEVP
+152 TAVLYLADETQKEVP
-167 VSEEPIRIEEMQEA
+167 VSEEPTMEEIQEVA
-181 VAQPEVDEA
+181 AQPASETIV
-190 IAKEDAQ
+190 KEDVQA
-197 EETDRDSYTGGE
+197 EINSDSYTGGE

-235 MVNGGFGPNEELNK
+235 MVNGGFAPNEELSK
-249 VQFTV
+249 VQFAV
-254 VLYRIDGSPEVRLS
+254 VLYRMEGSPEVSLS
-268 ANTLSIPENAY
+268 ANTLAIPENAY
-279 YAPAVYWAN
+279 YAPAVFWAN
-288 QEGLLDRS
+288 QTGLLDGL
-296 QSNSIKPE
+296 QGTSIKPE
-304 DQITREEMISMLF
+304 DKITREEMITMLF
-317 RYAQY
+317 RYAQQ

-340 KVSPSAKEAISWA
+340 KVSPSAKEAVSWA

-375 RAVCAAMITH
+375 RAVCAAMIMH
-385 LCETYMPNAF
+385 LCETYMPDAF
-395 ANIPIYAKAN
+395 ANIRIYAKAN
-405 NIAFTSVN
+405 QIAFTSVN

-431 VKKVEVAL
+431 VKKVEAAL

-447 ICWYPAVAQGNGVY
+447 IYWYPAVAQGNGVY
-461 AIKGNVVNHKLHFGV
+461 AIEGNVVNHKLHFGV
-476 YQAQAY
+476 YQAQVY
-482 VTLVN
+482 VTLAN
-487 GLRIPAGI
+487 GLRIPAGT

-500 EGSEAKIRIS
+500 EGSEAQIRIS
-510 NHVNDVYDQVG
+510 KHVNDVYDQVG

-542 SVEPKE
+542 PVEPKA
-548 GYTADQW
+548 GYTSDQW
-555 YAVLAFENHQGN
+555 YAVMAFEEHQGN
-567 CFCYVGAFYQLA
+567 CFCYAGAFYQLA

-594 MASGGYGPHGW
+594 MAAGGYGPHGW

>member
-29 MAQELEN
+29 LAQDMEN
-36 AADKAAQGAF
+36 AANKTVQGAF
-46 EYLYLEERGSSDT
+46 EYLYLGENQDA
-59 NEMKIVIQLSYSEEA
+59 NEVKIMIQLGDGDEIPE
-74 PASAQL
+74 SAQL
-80 QFHYEGDS
+80 RYHYEGND
-88 ESEIVDASQIA
+88 ESEIVEASQIT

-104 FTQGFD
+104 FTQECD
-110 DATKTAVLD
+110 DIAKTAVLD
-119 TISWTEND
+119 AVTWLESD
-127 TVYTV
+127 TLYTV
-132 DFAENQ
+132 EFQENQ
-138 VEIAGNDEQTENAN
+138 IEIAGNGAQSEN
-152 TALLYLADGTQKEVP
+152 TAVLYLADGSQKEIT
-167 VSEEPIRIEEMQEA
+167 VSEEPITMEEIQKAAE
-181 VAQPEVDEA
+181 QPASETVV
-190 IAKEDAQ
+190 KEDVQ
-197 EETDRDSYTGGE
+197 VETNNDSYTGGE

-235 MVNGGFGPNEELNK
+235 MVNGGFAPNEELSK
-249 VQFTV
+249 VQFAV
-254 VLYRIDGSPEVRLS
+254 VLYRMEGSPEVSLS

-279 YAPAVYWAN
+279 YAPAVFWAD
-288 QEGLLDRS
+288 QTGLLDGFRTA
-296 QSNSIKPE
+296 SIKPE
-304 DQITREEMISMLF
+304 DQITREEMITMLF
-317 RYAQY
+317 RYAQQ

-340 KVSPSAKEAISWA
+340 KVSPSAKEAVSWA

-385 LCETYMPNAF
+385 LCETYMPDAF
-395 ANIPIYAKAN
+395 ADIPIYAKAN

-447 ICWYPAVAQGNGVY
+447 IYWYPAVAQGNGVY
-461 AIKGNVVNHKLHFGV
+461 TVKGNVINHKLHFGL

-482 VTLVN
+482 VTLAN
-487 GLRIPAGI
+487 GLRIPAGT

-500 EGSEAKIRIS
+500 EGSEAQIRIS
-510 NHVNDVYDQVG
+510 KHVNEVYDQVG

-542 SVEPKE
+542 PVEPKE

-567 CFCYVGAFYQLA
+567 CFCYAGAFYQLA

-594 MASGGYGPHGW
+594 MAAGGYGPHGW

>member
-1 MEHLKQLYGAAALG
+1 MEHLKQLYGVAALG

-29 MAQELEN
+29 LAQDMEN
-36 AADKAAQGAF
+36 AANETVQGAF
-46 EYLYLEERGSSDT
+46 EYLYLEENQDAS
-59 NEMKIVIQLSYSEEA
+59 EVKIMIQLGDGEET

-80 QFHYEGDS
+80 HYHYEGND
-88 ESEIVDASQIA
+88 EAEIMEASQIA
-99 ERTVT
+99 DRTVT
-104 FTQGFD
+104 FTQELD
-110 DATKTAVLD
+110 DAEQTAVLD
-119 TISWTEND
+119 TVTWVEND
-127 TVYTV
+127 IVYTV
-132 DFAENQ
+132 AFQENQ
-138 VEIAGNDEQTENAN
+138 IEIAGNDAQTEN
-152 TALLYLADGTQKEVP
+152 TAVLYLADGSQKEIT
-167 VSEEPIRIEEMQEA
+167 VSEEPTIEEIQEA
-181 VAQPEVDEA
+181 AEQPASEPIVEKDTQA
-190 IAKEDAQ
+190 
-197 EETDRDSYTGGE
+197 ETNSDSCTGGE

-235 MVNGGFGPNEELNK
+235 MVNGGFAPNEELSK
-249 VQFTV
+249 VQFAV
-254 VLYRIDGSPEVRLS
+254 VLYRMEGSPEVSLS
-268 ANTLSIPENAY
+268 ANTLAIPENAY
-279 YAPAVYWAN
+279 YAPAVFWAD
-288 QEGLLDRS
+288 QTGLLDGL
-296 QSNSIKPE
+296 QVTSIKPE
-304 DQITREEMISMLF
+304 DKITREEMITMLF
-317 RYAQY
+317 RYAQQ

-340 KVSPSAKEAISWA
+340 KVSPSAKEAVSWA

-395 ANIPIYAKAN
+395 ADIPIYAKAN

-419 TVTVSGITASDD
+419 TVNVSGITASDD

-447 ICWYPAVAQGNGVY
+447 IYWYPAVAQGNGVY
-461 AIKGNVVNHKLHFGV
+461 TVKGNVINHKLHFGL

-482 VTLVN
+482 VTLAN
-487 GLRIPAGI
+487 GLRIPAGT

-500 EGSEAKIRIS
+500 EGSEAQIRIS
-510 NHVNDVYDQVG
+510 KHVNEVYDQVG

-527 YKWVVDNVSYKKLPI
+527 YKWVVNNVSYKKLPI
-542 SVEPKE
+542 PVEPKE

-567 CFCYVGAFYQLA
+567 CFCYAGAFYQLA

-594 MASGGYGPHGW
+594 MAAGGYGPHGW
-605 VEITKDGA
+605 VEITKDGG

>member
-29 MAQELEN
+29 LAQDMEN
-36 AADKAAQGAF
+36 AANKTVQGAF
-46 EYLYLEERGSSDT
+46 EYLYLGENQDA
-59 NEMKIVIQLSYSEEA
+59 NEVKIMIQLGDGDEIPE
-74 PASAQL
+74 SAQL
-80 QFHYEGDS
+80 RYHYEGND
-88 ESEIVDASQIA
+88 ESEIVEASQIT

-104 FTQGFD
+104 FTQECD
-110 DATKTAVLD
+110 DIAKTTVLD
-119 TISWTEND
+119 AVTWLESD
-127 TVYTV
+127 TLYTV
-132 DFAENQ
+132 EFQENQ
-138 VEIAGNDEQTENAN
+138 IEIAGNGVQSEN
-152 TALLYLADGTQKEVP
+152 TAVLYLADGSQKEIT
-167 VSEEPIRIEEMQEA
+167 VSEEPTIEEIQEA
-181 VAQPEVDEA
+181 AVQPAPETVVKEEV
-190 IAKEDAQ
+190 Q
-197 EETDRDSYTGGE
+197 VETNNDSYTGGE

-235 MVNGGFGPNEELNK
+235 MVNGGFAPNEELSK
-249 VQFTV
+249 VQSAV
-254 VLYRIDGSPEVRLS
+254 ILYRMEGSPEVSLS

-279 YAPAVYWAN
+279 YAPAVFWAD
-288 QEGLLDRS
+288 QTGLLDGFRTA
-296 QSNSIKPE
+296 SIKPE
-304 DQITREEMISMLF
+304 DQITREEMITMLF
-317 RYAQY
+317 RYAQQ

-340 KVSPSAKEAISWA
+340 KVSPSAKEAVSWA

-385 LCETYMPNAF
+385 LCETYMPDAF
-395 ANIPIYAKAN
+395 ADIPIYAKAN

-447 ICWYPAVAQGNGVY
+447 IYWYPAVAQGNGVY
-461 AIKGNVVNHKLHFGV
+461 TVKGNVINHKLHFGL

-482 VTLVN
+482 VTLAN
-487 GLRIPAGI
+487 GLRIPAGT

-500 EGSEAKIRIS
+500 EGSETQIRIS
-510 NHVNDVYDQVG
+510 NHVNEVYDQVG

-542 SVEPKE
+542 PVEPKE

-567 CFCYVGAFYQLA
+567 CFCYAGAFYQLA

-594 MASGGYGPHGW
+594 MAAGGYGPHGW

>member
-29 MAQELEN
+29 LAQDMEN
-36 AADKAAQGAF
+36 AANKTVQGAF
-46 EYLYLEERGSSDT
+46 EYLYLGENQDA
-59 NEMKIVIQLSYSEEA
+59 NEVKIMIQLGDGDEIPE
-74 PASAQL
+74 SAQL
-80 QFHYEGDS
+80 RYHYEGND
-88 ESEIVDASQIA
+88 ESEIVEASQIT

-104 FTQGFD
+104 FTQECD
-110 DATKTAVLD
+110 DIAKTTVLD
-119 TISWTEND
+119 AVTWLESD
-127 TVYTV
+127 TLYTV
-132 DFAENQ
+132 EFQENQ
-138 VEIAGNDEQTENAN
+138 IEIAGNDEQAENSAV
-152 TALLYLADGTQKEVP
+152 LYFADGSQKEMT
-167 VSEEPIRIEEMQEA
+167 VSEEPITMEEIQKAA
-181 VAQPEVDEA
+181 VQPAPETVVKEEV
-190 IAKEDAQ
+190 Q
-197 EETDRDSYTGGE
+197 VETNNDSYTGGE

-235 MVNGGFGPNEELNK
+235 MVNGGFAPNEELSK
-249 VQFTV
+249 VQFAV
-254 VLYRIDGSPEVRLS
+254 VLYRMEGSPEVSLS

-279 YAPAVYWAN
+279 YAPAVFWAD
-288 QEGLLDRS
+288 QTGLLDGFRTA
-296 QSNSIKPE
+296 SIKPE
-304 DQITREEMISMLF
+304 DQITREEMITMLF
-317 RYAQY
+317 RYAQQ

-340 KVSPSAKEAISWA
+340 KVSPSAKEAVSWA

-385 LCETYMPNAF
+385 LCETYMPDAF
-395 ANIPIYAKAN
+395 ADIPIYAKAN
-405 NIAFTSVN
+405 NIAFASVN

-447 ICWYPAVAQGNGVY
+447 IYWYPAVAQGNGVY
-461 AIKGNVVNHKLHFGV
+461 TVKGNVINHKLHFGL

-482 VTLVN
+482 VTLAN
-487 GLRIPAGI
+487 DLRIPAGT

-500 EGSEAKIRIS
+500 EGSEAQIRIS
-510 NHVNDVYDQVG
+510 KHVNEVYDQVG

-542 SVEPKE
+542 PVEPKE

-567 CFCYVGAFYQLA
+567 CFCYAGAFYQLA

-594 MASGGYGPHGW
+594 MAAGGYGPHGW

>member
-29 MAQELEN
+29 LAQDMEN
-36 AADKAAQGAF
+36 AANKTVQGAF
-46 EYLYLEERGSSDT
+46 EYLYLEEKEGQDT
-59 NEMKIVIQLSYSEEA
+59 NEMKIVIQLGDGDA
-74 PASAQL
+74 TPDTAQL
-80 QFHYEGDS
+80 RYHYEGNI
-88 ESEIVDASQIA
+88 EFETLDASQIV

-104 FTQGFD
+104 FTQDSD
-110 DATKTAVLD
+110 DITKTAVLD
-119 TISWTEND
+119 AITWMEND
-127 TVYTV
+127 IVYTV
-132 DFAENQ
+132 DFTKNQ
-138 VEIAGNDEQTENAN
+138 IEIARNSEQTQNSD
-152 TALLYLADGTQKEVP
+152 TALLYLADGSQKEIT
-167 VSEEPIRIEEMQEA
+167 VSEEPTIEEIQEA
-181 VAQPEVDEA
+181 AVQPTSETVV
-190 IAKEDAQ
+190 KEDVQ
-197 EETDRDSYTGGE
+197 VETNNDSYTGGE

-235 MVNGGFGPNEELNK
+235 MVNGGFAPNEELSK
-249 VQFTV
+249 VQFAV
-254 VLYRIDGSPEVRLS
+254 VLYRMDGSPEVSLS
-268 ANTLSIPENAY
+268 ANALSIPENAY
-279 YAPAVYWAN
+279 YAPAVFWAD
-288 QEGLLDRS
+288 QTGLLDGFRTA
-296 QSNSIKPE
+296 SIKPE
-304 DQITREEMISMLF
+304 DKITREEMITMLF
-317 RYAQY
+317 RYAQH
-322 KGFDTQERADLSQ
+322 KGFDTQDRADLTQ

-365 RLLNPQGSAS
+365 RLLNLQGSAS

-385 LCETYMPNAF
+385 LCETYMPDAF
-395 ANIPIYAKAN
+395 ADIPIYAKVG

-419 TVTVSGITASDD
+419 TVTVSNITASDD

-439 WRDSNQGD
+439 WRDANQGD
-447 ICWYPAVAQGNGVY
+447 IYWYPATAQGNGIY
-461 AIKGNVVNHKLHFGV
+461 TIQGNVTNHKLHFGV

-482 VTLVN
+482 VTLTN
-487 GLRIPAGI
+487 GLRIPAGM

-500 EGSEAKIRIS
+500 EGSEAQIRIS

-542 SVEPKE
+542 PVEPKA
-548 GYTADQW
+548 GYTSDQW
-555 YAVLAFENHQGN
+555 YAVMAFEEHQGN
-567 CFCYVGAFYQLA
+567 CFCYAGAFYQLA

-594 MASGGYGPHGW
+594 MAAGGYGPHGW

>member
-29 MAQELEN
+29 LAQDMEN
-36 AADKAAQGAF
+36 AANKTVQGAF
-46 EYLYLEERGSSDT
+46 EYLYLGENQDA
-59 NEMKIVIQLSYSEEA
+59 NEVKIMIQLGDGDEIPE
-74 PASAQL
+74 SAQL
-80 QFHYEGDS
+80 RYHYEGND
-88 ESEIVDASQIA
+88 ESEIVEASQIT

-104 FTQGFD
+104 FTQECD
-110 DATKTAVLD
+110 DIAKTTVLD
-119 TISWTEND
+119 AVTWLESD
-127 TVYTV
+127 TLYTV
-132 DFAENQ
+132 EFQENQ
-138 VEIAGNDEQTENAN
+138 IEIAGNDEQAENSAV
-152 TALLYLADGTQKEVP
+152 LYFADGSQKEMTI
-167 VSEEPIRIEEMQEA
+167 SEEPITMEEIQKAAEQPAAEA
-181 VAQPEVDEA
+181 GV
-190 IAKEDAQ
+190 KEDVQ
-197 EETDRDSYTGGE
+197 VETNSDSYTGGE

-235 MVNGGFGPNEELNK
+235 MVNGGFAPSEELSK
-249 VQFTV
+249 VQFVV
-254 VLYRIDGSPEVRLS
+254 VLYRMEGSPEVSLS

-279 YAPAVYWAN
+279 YAPAVFWAD
-288 QEGLLDRS
+288 QTGLLDGFRTA
-296 QSNSIKPE
+296 SIKPE
-304 DQITREEMISMLF
+304 DQITREEMITMLF
-317 RYAQY
+317 RYAQQ

-335 FADAE
+335 FADTE
-340 KVSPSAKEAISWA
+340 KVSPSAKEAVSWA

-385 LCETYMPNAF
+385 LCETYMPDAF
-395 ANIPIYAKAN
+395 ADIPIYAKAN

-447 ICWYPAVAQGNGVY
+447 IYWYPAVAQGNGVY
-461 AIKGNVVNHKLHFGV
+461 TVKGNVINHKLHFGL

-482 VTLVN
+482 VTLAN
-487 GLRIPAGI
+487 GLRIPAGT

-500 EGSEAKIRIS
+500 KGSEAQIRIS
-510 NHVNDVYDQVG
+510 KHVNEVYDQVG

-542 SVEPKE
+542 PVEPKE

-567 CFCYVGAFYQLA
+567 CFCYAGAFYQLA

-594 MASGGYGPHGW
+594 MAAGGYGPHGW
-605 VEITKDGA
+605 VEITKDGG

>member
-1 MEHLKQLYGAAALG
+1 M
-15 VAAVLFAGISGTEV
+15 T
-29 MAQELEN
+29 
-36 AADKAAQGAF
+36 
-46 EYLYLEERGSSDT
+46 
-59 NEMKIVIQLSYSEEA
+59 
-74 PASAQL
+74 
-80 QFHYEGDS
+80 
-88 ESEIVDASQIA
+88 
-99 ERTVT
+99 
-104 FTQGFD
+104 
-110 DATKTAVLD
+110 
-119 TISWTEND
+119 
-127 TVYTV
+127 
-132 DFAENQ
+132 
-138 VEIAGNDEQTENAN
+138 
-152 TALLYLADGTQKEVP
+152 
-167 VSEEPIRIEEMQEA
+167 VSEETTMEEIQEA
-181 VAQPEVDEA
+181 AEQPASEPIVE
-190 IAKEDAQ
+190 EDAQ
-197 EETDRDSYTGGE
+197 AETNSDSYTGGE

-235 MVNGGFGPNEELNK
+235 MVNGGFAPNEELSK
-249 VQFTV
+249 VQFAV
-254 VLYRIDGSPEVRLS
+254 VLYRMEGSPEVSLS
-268 ANTLSIPENAY
+268 ANTLAIPENAY
-279 YAPAVYWAN
+279 YAPAVFWAD
-288 QEGLLDRS
+288 QTGLFDGL
-296 QSNSIKPE
+296 QGTSIKPE
-304 DQITREEMISMLF
+304 DKITREEMITMLF
-317 RYAQY
+317 RYAQQ

-340 KVSPSAKEAISWA
+340 KVSPSAKEAVSWA

-395 ANIPIYAKAN
+395 ADIPIYAKAN

-419 TVTVSGITASDD
+419 TVNVSGITASDD

-447 ICWYPAVAQGNGVY
+447 IYWYPAVAQGNGVY
-461 AIKGNVVNHKLHFGV
+461 TIKGNVINHKLHFGV

-482 VTLVN
+482 VTLAN
-487 GLRIPAGI
+487 GLRIPAGT

-500 EGSEAKIRIS
+500 EGSEAQIRIS
-510 NHVNDVYDQVG
+510 KHVNEVYDQVG

-527 YKWVVDNVSYKKLPI
+527 YKWVVNNVSYKKLPI
-542 SVEPKE
+542 PVEPKE

-567 CFCYVGAFYQLA
+567 CFCYAGAFYQLA

-594 MASGGYGPHGW
+594 MAAGGYGPHGW
-605 VEITKDGA
+605 VEITKDGG

>member
-1 MEHLKQLYGAAALG
+1 
-15 VAAVLFAGISGTEV
+15 
-29 MAQELEN
+29 
-36 AADKAAQGAF
+36 
-46 EYLYLEERGSSDT
+46 
-59 NEMKIVIQLSYSEEA
+59 
-74 PASAQL
+74 
-80 QFHYEGDS
+80 
-88 ESEIVDASQIA
+88 
-99 ERTVT
+99 
-104 FTQGFD
+104 
-110 DATKTAVLD
+110 
-119 TISWTEND
+119 
-127 TVYTV
+127 
-132 DFAENQ
+132 
-138 VEIAGNDEQTENAN
+138 
-152 TALLYLADGTQKEVP
+152 
-167 VSEEPIRIEEMQEA
+167 
-181 VAQPEVDEA
+181 
-190 IAKEDAQ
+190 
-197 EETDRDSYTGGE
+197 
-209 LFTDVKKENW
+209 
-219 FYPAVSYV
+219 
-227 MNKGLMTG
+227 MTG
-235 MVNGGFGPNEELNK
+235 MVNGGFAPNEELSK
-249 VQFTV
+249 VQFAV
-254 VLYRIDGSPEVRLS
+254 VLYRMEGSPEVSLS

-279 YAPAVYWAN
+279 YAPAVFWAD
-288 QEGLLDRS
+288 QTGLLDGFRTA
-296 QSNSIKPE
+296 SIKPE
-304 DQITREEMISMLF
+304 DQITREEMITMLF
-317 RYAQY
+317 RYAQQ

-340 KVSPSAKEAISWA
+340 KVSPSAKEAVSWA

-375 RAVCAAMITH
+375 RAVCAAMIIH
-385 LCETYMPNAF
+385 LCETYMPDAF
-395 ANIPIYAKAN
+395 ADIPIYAKTN

-447 ICWYPAVAQGNGVY
+447 IYWYPAVAQGNGVY
-461 AIKGNVVNHKLHFGV
+461 TVKGNVINHKLHFGL

-482 VTLVN
+482 VTLAN
-487 GLRIPAGI
+487 GLRIPAGT

-500 EGSEAKIRIS
+500 EGSEAQIRIS
-510 NHVNDVYDQVG
+510 NHVNEVYDQVG

-542 SVEPKE
+542 PVEPKE

-555 YAVLAFENHQGN
+555 YAVLAFEDHQGN
-567 CFCYVGAFYQLA
+567 CFCYAGAFYQLA

-594 MASGGYGPHGW
+594 MAAGGYGPHGW

>member
-29 MAQELEN
+29 LAQDMEN
-36 AADKAAQGAF
+36 AANKTVQGAF
-46 EYLYLEERGSSDT
+46 EYLYLGENQDA
-59 NEMKIVIQLSYSEEA
+59 NEVKIMIQLGDGDEIPE
-74 PASAQL
+74 SAQL
-80 QFHYEGDS
+80 RYHYEGND
-88 ESEIVDASQIA
+88 ESEIVEASQIT

-104 FTQGFD
+104 FTQECD
-110 DATKTAVLD
+110 DIAKTTVLD
-119 TISWTEND
+119 AVTWLESD
-127 TVYTV
+127 TLYTV
-132 DFAENQ
+132 EFQENQ
-138 VEIAGNDEQTENAN
+138 IEIAGNDEQAENSAV
-152 TALLYLADGTQKEVP
+152 LYFADGSQKEMTI
-167 VSEEPIRIEEMQEA
+167 SEEPITMEEIQKAAEQPAAEA
-181 VAQPEVDEA
+181 GV
-190 IAKEDAQ
+190 KEDVQ
-197 EETDRDSYTGGE
+197 VETNSDSYTGGE

-235 MVNGGFGPNEELNK
+235 MVNGGFAPSEELSK
-249 VQFTV
+249 VQFVV
-254 VLYRIDGSPEVRLS
+254 VLYRMEGSPEVSLS

-279 YAPAVYWAN
+279 YAPAVFWAD
-288 QEGLLDRS
+288 QTGLLDGFRTA
-296 QSNSIKPE
+296 SIKPE
-304 DQITREEMISMLF
+304 DQITREEMITMLF
-317 RYAQY
+317 RYAQQ

-340 KVSPSAKEAISWA
+340 KVSPSAKEAVSWA

-385 LCETYMPNAF
+385 LCETYMPDAF
-395 ANIPIYAKAN
+395 ADIPIYANAN

-447 ICWYPAVAQGNGVY
+447 IYWYPAVAQGNGVY
-461 AIKGNVVNHKLHFGV
+461 TVKGNVINHKLHFGL

-482 VTLVN
+482 VTLAN
-487 GLRIPAGI
+487 GLRIPAGT

-500 EGSEAKIRIS
+500 EGSEAQIRIS
-510 NHVNDVYDQVG
+510 NHVNEVYDKVG

-542 SVEPKE
+542 PVEPKE

-567 CFCYVGAFYQLA
+567 CFCYAGAFYQLA

-594 MASGGYGPHGW
+594 MAAGGYGPHGW

-631 MQPANS
+631 M
-637 PVIKYV
+637 
-643 R
+643 

>member
-1 MEHLKQLYGAAALG
+1 MKQLYGAAALG

-29 MAQELEN
+29 LAQDMEN
-36 AADKAAQGAF
+36 AANKTVQGAF
-46 EYLYLEERGSSDT
+46 EYLYLGENQDA
-59 NEMKIVIQLSYSEEA
+59 NEVKIMIQLGDGDEIPE
-74 PASAQL
+74 SAQL
-80 QFHYEGDS
+80 RYHYEGND
-88 ESEIVDASQIA
+88 ESEIVEASQIT

-104 FTQGFD
+104 FTQECD
-110 DATKTAVLD
+110 DIAKTTVLD
-119 TISWTEND
+119 AVTWLESD
-127 TVYTV
+127 TLYTV
-132 DFAENQ
+132 EFQENQ
-138 VEIAGNDEQTENAN
+138 IEIAGNGVQSEN
-152 TALLYLADGTQKEVP
+152 TAVLYLADGSQKEIT
-167 VSEEPIRIEEMQEA
+167 VSEEPTIEEIQEA
-181 VAQPEVDEA
+181 AVQPAPETVVKEEV
-190 IAKEDAQ
+190 Q
-197 EETDRDSYTGGE
+197 VETNNDSYTGGE

-235 MVNGGFGPNEELNK
+235 MVNGGFAPNEELSK
-249 VQFTV
+249 VQSAV
-254 VLYRIDGSPEVRLS
+254 ILYRMEGSPEVSLS

-279 YAPAVYWAN
+279 YAPAVFWAD
-288 QEGLLDRS
+288 QTGLLDGFRTA
-296 QSNSIKPE
+296 SIKPE
-304 DQITREEMISMLF
+304 DQITREEMITMLF
-317 RYAQY
+317 RYAQQ

-340 KVSPSAKEAISWA
+340 KVSPSAKEAVSWA

-385 LCETYMPNAF
+385 LCETYMPDAF
-395 ANIPIYAKAN
+395 ADIPIYAKAN

-447 ICWYPAVAQGNGVY
+447 IYWYPAVAQGNGVY
-461 AIKGNVVNHKLHFGV
+461 TVKGNVINHKLHFGL

-482 VTLVN
+482 VTLAN
-487 GLRIPAGI
+487 GLRIPAGT

-500 EGSEAKIRIS
+500 EGSETQIRIS
-510 NHVNDVYDQVG
+510 NHVNEVYDQVG

-542 SVEPKE
+542 PVEPKE

-567 CFCYVGAFYQLA
+567 CFCYAGAFYQLA

-594 MASGGYGPHGW
+594 MAAGGYGPHGW

>member
-1 MEHLKQLYGAAALG
+1 MEHLKQLYGVAALG

-29 MAQELEN
+29 LAQDMEN
-36 AADKAAQGAF
+36 AANETVQGAF
-46 EYLYLEERGSSDT
+46 EYLYLGENQDA
-59 NEMKIVIQLSYSEEA
+59 NEVKIMIQLGDGEET

-80 QFHYEGDS
+80 HYHYEGND
-88 ESEIVDASQIA
+88 EAEIMEASQIA
-99 ERTVT
+99 DRTVT
-104 FTQGFD
+104 FTQELD
-110 DATKTAVLD
+110 DAEKIAVLD
-119 TISWTEND
+119 TVTWVEND
-127 TVYTV
+127 IVYTV
-132 DFAENQ
+132 AFQENQ
-138 VEIAGNDEQTENAN
+138 IEIAGNDAQTEN
-152 TALLYLADGTQKEVP
+152 TAVLYLADGTQKEMT
-167 VSEEPIRIEEMQEA
+167 EEPTMEEIQEA
-181 VAQPEVDEA
+181 AEQPASEPIVE
-190 IAKEDAQ
+190 EDAQ
-197 EETDRDSYTGGE
+197 AETNSDSYTGGE

-235 MVNGGFGPNEELNK
+235 MVNGGFAPNEELSK
-249 VQFTV
+249 VQFAV
-254 VLYRIDGSPEVRLS
+254 VLYRMEGSPEVSLS
-268 ANTLSIPENAY
+268 ANTLAIPENAY
-279 YAPAVYWAN
+279 YAPAVFWAD
-288 QEGLLDRS
+288 QTGLLDGLQGTS
-296 QSNSIKPE
+296 VKPE
-304 DQITREEMISMLF
+304 DKITREEMITMLF
-317 RYAQY
+317 RYAQQ

-340 KVSPSAKEAISWA
+340 KVSPSAKEAVSWA

-385 LCETYMPNAF
+385 LCETYMPDAF
-395 ANIPIYAKAN
+395 ADIPIYAKAN

-419 TVTVSGITASDD
+419 TVNVSGITASDD

-447 ICWYPAVAQGNGVY
+447 IYWYPAVAQGNGVY
-461 AIKGNVVNHKLHFGV
+461 TVKGNVINHKLHFGL

-482 VTLVN
+482 VTLEN
-487 GLRIPAGI
+487 GLRIPAGT

-500 EGSEAKIRIS
+500 EGSEAQIRIS
-510 NHVNDVYDQVG
+510 KHVNEVYDQVG

-527 YKWVVDNVSYKKLPI
+527 YKWVVNNVSYKKLPI
-542 SVEPKE
+542 PVEPKE

-567 CFCYVGAFYQLA
+567 CFCYAGAFYQLA

-594 MASGGYGPHGW
+594 MAAGGYGPHGW
-605 VEITKDGA
+605 VEITKDGG

>member
-1 MEHLKQLYGAAALG
+1 MEHLKQLYGVAALG

-29 MAQELEN
+29 LAQDMEN
-36 AADKAAQGAF
+36 AANETVQGAF
-46 EYLYLEERGSSDT
+46 EYLYLGENQDA
-59 NEMKIVIQLSYSEEA
+59 NEVKIMIQLGDGEET

-80 QFHYEGDS
+80 HYHYEGND
-88 ESEIVDASQIA
+88 EAEIMEASQIA
-99 ERTVT
+99 DRTGT
-104 FTQGFD
+104 FTQEVD
-110 DATKTAVLD
+110 DAEKIAVLD
-119 TISWTEND
+119 TVTWVEND
-127 TVYTV
+127 IVYTV
-132 DFAENQ
+132 AFQENQ
-138 VEIAGNDEQTENAN
+138 IEIAGNDAQTEN
-152 TALLYLADGTQKEVP
+152 TAVLYLADGTQKEMT
-167 VSEEPIRIEEMQEA
+167 VSEETTMEEIQEA
-181 VAQPEVDEA
+181 AEQPASEPIVE
-190 IAKEDAQ
+190 EDAQ
-197 EETDRDSYTGGE
+197 AETNSDSYTGGE

-235 MVNGGFGPNEELNK
+235 MVNGGFAPNEELSK
-249 VQFTV
+249 VQFAV
-254 VLYRIDGSPEVRLS
+254 VLYRMEGSPEVSLS
-268 ANTLSIPENAY
+268 ANTLAIPENAY
-279 YAPAVYWAN
+279 YAPAVFWAD
-288 QEGLLDRS
+288 QTGLFDGL
-296 QSNSIKPE
+296 QGTSIKPE
-304 DQITREEMISMLF
+304 DKITREEMITMLF
-317 RYAQY
+317 RYAQQ

-340 KVSPSAKEAISWA
+340 KVSPSAKEAVSWA

-395 ANIPIYAKAN
+395 ADIPIYAKAN

-419 TVTVSGITASDD
+419 TVNVSGITASDD

-447 ICWYPAVAQGNGVY
+447 IYWYPAVAQGNGVY
-461 AIKGNVVNHKLHFGV
+461 TIKGNVINHKLHFGV

-482 VTLVN
+482 VTLAN
-487 GLRIPAGI
+487 GLRIPAGT

-500 EGSEAKIRIS
+500 EGSEAQIRIS
-510 NHVNDVYDQVG
+510 KHVNEVYDQVG

-527 YKWVVDNVSYKKLPI
+527 YKWVVNNVSYKKLPI
-542 SVEPKE
+542 PVEPKE

-567 CFCYVGAFYQLA
+567 CFCYAGAFYQLA

-594 MASGGYGPHGW
+594 MAAGGYGPHGW
-605 VEITKDGA
+605 VEITKDGG

>member
-29 MAQELEN
+29 LAQDMEN
-36 AADKAAQGAF
+36 AANKTVQGAF
-46 EYLYLEERGSSDT
+46 EYLYLGENQDA
-59 NEMKIVIQLSYSEEA
+59 NEVKIMIQLGDGDEIPE
-74 PASAQL
+74 SAQL
-80 QFHYEGDS
+80 RYHYEGND
-88 ESEIVDASQIA
+88 ESEIVEASQIT

-104 FTQGFD
+104 FTQECD
-110 DATKTAVLD
+110 DIAKTTVLD
-119 TISWTEND
+119 AVTWLESD
-127 TVYTV
+127 TLYTV
-132 DFAENQ
+132 EFQENQ
-138 VEIAGNDEQTENAN
+138 IEIAGNDEQAENSAV
-152 TALLYLADGTQKEVP
+152 LYFADGSQKEMTI
-167 VSEEPIRIEEMQEA
+167 SEEPITMEEIQKAAEQPAAEA
-181 VAQPEVDEA
+181 GV
-190 IAKEDAQ
+190 KEDVQ
-197 EETDRDSYTGGE
+197 VETNSDSYTGGE

-235 MVNGGFGPNEELNK
+235 MVNGGFAPNEELSK
-249 VQFTV
+249 VQFAV
-254 VLYRIDGSPEVRLS
+254 VLYRMEGSPEVSLS

-279 YAPAVYWAN
+279 YAPAVFWAD
-288 QEGLLDRS
+288 QTGLLDGFRTA
-296 QSNSIKPE
+296 SIKPE
-304 DQITREEMISMLF
+304 DQITREEMITMLF
-317 RYAQY
+317 RYAQQ

-340 KVSPSAKEAISWA
+340 KVSPSAKEAVSWA

-375 RAVCAAMITH
+375 RAVCAAMIIH
-385 LCETYMPNAF
+385 LCETYMPDAF
-395 ANIPIYAKAN
+395 ADIPIYAKTN

-447 ICWYPAVAQGNGVY
+447 IYWYPAVAQGNGVY
-461 AIKGNVVNHKLHFGV
+461 TVKGNVINHKLHFGL

-482 VTLVN
+482 VTLAN
-487 GLRIPAGI
+487 GLRIPAGT

-500 EGSEAKIRIS
+500 EGSEAQIRIS
-510 NHVNDVYDQVG
+510 NHVNEVYDQVG

-542 SVEPKE
+542 PVEPKE

-567 CFCYVGAFYQLA
+567 CFCYAGAFYQLA

-594 MASGGYGPHGW
+594 MAAGGYGPHGW

>member
-1 MEHLKQLYGAAALG
+1 MEHLKQLYGVAALG

-29 MAQELEN
+29 LAQDMEN
-36 AADKAAQGAF
+36 AANETVQGAF
-46 EYLYLEERGSSDT
+46 EYLYLGENQDASEV
-59 NEMKIVIQLSYSEEA
+59 KIMIQLGDGEET

-80 QFHYEGDS
+80 HYHYEGND
-88 ESEIVDASQIA
+88 EAEIMEASQIA
-99 ERTVT
+99 DRTVT
-104 FTQGFD
+104 FTQELD
-110 DATKTAVLD
+110 DAEKIAVLD
-119 TISWTEND
+119 TVTWVEND
-127 TVYTV
+127 IVYTV
-132 DFAENQ
+132 AFQENQ
-138 VEIAGNDEQTENAN
+138 IEIAGNDAQTEN
-152 TALLYLADGTQKEVP
+152 TAVLYLADGTQKEMT
-167 VSEEPIRIEEMQEA
+167 EEPTMEEIQEA
-181 VAQPEVDEA
+181 AEQPASEPIVE
-190 IAKEDAQ
+190 EDAQ
-197 EETDRDSYTGGE
+197 AETNSDSYTGGE

-235 MVNGGFGPNEELNK
+235 MVNGGFAPNEELSK
-249 VQFTV
+249 VQFAV
-254 VLYRIDGSPEVRLS
+254 VLYRMEGSPEVSLS
-268 ANTLSIPENAY
+268 ANTLAIPENAY
-279 YAPAVYWAN
+279 YAPAVFWAD
-288 QEGLLDRS
+288 QTGLFDGL
-296 QSNSIKPE
+296 QGTSIKPE
-304 DQITREEMISMLF
+304 DKITREEMITMLF
-317 RYAQY
+317 RYAQQ
-322 KGFDTQERADLSQ
+322 KGFDTQERVDLSQ

-340 KVSPSAKEAISWA
+340 KVSPSAKEAVSWA

-395 ANIPIYAKAN
+395 ADIPIYAKAN

-447 ICWYPAVAQGNGVY
+447 IYWYPAVAQGNGVY
-461 AIKGNVVNHKLHFGV
+461 AVKGNVINHKLHFGL

-482 VTLVN
+482 VTLAN
-487 GLRIPAGI
+487 GLRIPAGT

-500 EGSEAKIRIS
+500 EGSEAQIRIS
-510 NHVNDVYDQVG
+510 KHVNEVYDQVG

-527 YKWVVDNVSYKKLPI
+527 YKWVVNNVSYKKLPI
-542 SVEPKE
+542 PVEPKE

-567 CFCYVGAFYQLA
+567 CFCYAGAFYQLA

-594 MASGGYGPHGW
+594 MAAGGYGPHGW
-605 VEITKDGA
+605 VEITKDGG

>member
-1 MEHLKQLYGAAALG
+1 MEHLKQLYGVAALG

-29 MAQELEN
+29 LAQDMEN
-36 AADKAAQGAF
+36 AANETVQGAF
-46 EYLYLEERGSSDT
+46 EYLYLGENQDA
-59 NEMKIVIQLSYSEEA
+59 NEVKIMIQLGDGEET
-74 PASAQL
+74 PTSAQL
-80 QFHYEGDS
+80 HYHYEGNDEAEIMEAS
-88 ESEIVDASQIA
+88 EIA

-104 FTQGFD
+104 FTQELGD
-110 DATKTAVLD
+110 TEKTAVLD
-119 TISWTEND
+119 TVTWVEND
-127 TVYTV
+127 IVYTV
-132 DFAENQ
+132 AFQENQ
-138 VEIAGNDEQTENAN
+138 IEIAGNDAQTEN
-152 TALLYLADGTQKEVP
+152 TAVLYLADGTQKEMT
-167 VSEEPIRIEEMQEA
+167 EEPTMEEIQEA
-181 VAQPEVDEA
+181 AEQPASEPIVE
-190 IAKEDAQ
+190 EDAQ
-197 EETDRDSYTGGE
+197 AETNSDSYTGGE

-235 MVNGGFGPNEELNK
+235 MVNGGFAPNEELSK
-249 VQFTV
+249 VQFAV
-254 VLYRIDGSPEVRLS
+254 VLYRMEGSPEVSLS
-268 ANTLSIPENAY
+268 ANTLAIPENAY
-279 YAPAVYWAN
+279 YAPAVFWAD
-288 QEGLLDRS
+288 QTGLLDGL
-296 QSNSIKPE
+296 QGTSIKPE
-304 DQITREEMISMLF
+304 EKITREEMITMLF
-317 RYAQY
+317 RYAQQ
-322 KGFDTQERADLSQ
+322 KGFDTQERVDLSQ

-340 KVSPSAKEAISWA
+340 KVSPSAKEAVSWA

-385 LCETYMPNAF
+385 LCETYMPDAF
-395 ANIPIYAKAN
+395 ANIPIYAKAS
-405 NIAFTSVN
+405 NIAFASVN

-419 TVTVSGITASDD
+419 TVNVSGITASDD

-447 ICWYPAVAQGNGVY
+447 IYWYPAVAQGNGVY
-461 AIKGNVVNHKLHFGV
+461 TVKGNVINHKLHFGL

-482 VTLVN
+482 VTLAN
-487 GLRIPAGI
+487 GLRIPAGT

-500 EGSEAKIRIS
+500 EGSEAQIRIS
-510 NHVNDVYDQVG
+510 KHVNEVYDQVG

-527 YKWVVDNVSYKKLPI
+527 YKWVVNNVSYKKLPI
-542 SVEPKE
+542 PVEPKE

-567 CFCYVGAFYQLA
+567 CFCYAGAFYQLA

-594 MASGGYGPHGW
+594 MAAGGYGPHGW
-605 VEITKDGA
+605 VEITKDGG

>member
-1 MEHLKQLYGAAALG
+1 MKQLCGVAALG
-15 VAAVLFAGISGTEV
+15 VAAVLFAGLSGTEV
-29 MAQELEN
+29 LAQDLEN
-36 AADKAAQGAF
+36 DPNNTVQGAF
-46 EYLYLEERGSSDT
+46 EYLYLEERESPDE
-59 NEMKIVIQLSYSEEA
+59 NEMKIVIQLSDGVET
-74 PASAQL
+74 PKSAQL
-80 QFHYEGDS
+80 RYHYKRNE
-88 ESEIVDASQIA
+88 ESEIVEASQIT
-99 ERTVT
+99 ERIVT
-104 FTQGFD
+104 FTQECD
-110 DATKTAVLD
+110 DITKTAVLD
-119 TISWTEND
+119 AVTWLEND
-127 TVYTV
+127 IVYTV
-132 DFAENQ
+132 DLAKNQ
-138 VEIAGNDEQTENAN
+138 IEIAGNSEQAENKN
-152 TALLYLADGTQKEVP
+152 TALLYLADGTQKEIP
-167 VSEEPIRIEEMQEA
+167 VSEEPAMMEEMQETS
-181 VAQPEVDEA
+181 AQPESDETL
-190 IAKEDAQ
+190 IKDDAQ
-197 EETDRDSYTGGE
+197 TETNSDSYVGGE
-209 LFTDVKKENW
+209 LFTDVKRENW

-235 MVNGGFGPNEELNK
+235 MVNGGFAPNEELSK
-249 VQFTV
+249 VQFAV
-254 VLYRIDGSPEVRLS
+254 VLYRMEGSPEVSLS
-268 ANTLSIPENAY
+268 ANSLSIPENAY
-279 YAPAVYWAN
+279 YAPAVYWAD
-288 QEGLLDRS
+288 QQGLLDGL
-296 QSNSIKPE
+296 QTVSIKPE
-304 DQITREEMISMLF
+304 EKITREEMITMLF
-317 RYAQY
+317 SYAQH
-322 KGFDTQERADLSQ
+322 KGFDTQDRADLTQ

-340 KVSPSAKEAISWA
+340 KVSPSAKEAVSWA

-385 LCETYMPNAF
+385 LCETYMPDAF
-395 ANIPIYAKAN
+395 ANIPIYAKAG

-419 TVTVSGITASDD
+419 TVTVSNITASDD

-439 WRDSNQGD
+439 WRDANQGD
-447 ICWYPAVAQGNGVY
+447 IYWYPAVAQGNGIY
-461 AIKGNVVNHKLHFGV
+461 TIKGNVINHKLHFGL

-482 VTLVN
+482 VTLTN
-487 GLRIPAGI
+487 GLRIPAGT

-500 EGSEAKIRIS
+500 EGSEAQIRIS
-510 NHVNDVYDQVG
+510 QHVNDVYDQVG

-542 SVEPKE
+542 PVEPKE

-555 YAVLAFENHQGN
+555 YAVLAFEEHQGN
-567 CFCYVGAFYQLA
+567 CFCYAGAFYQLA

-594 MASGGYGPHGW
+594 MAAGGYGPHGW